1 MISISL
7 FYCWKKVVYSYEY
20 MDEWEKFI
28 ETSLS
33 QKEKFYSNLNMK
45 NITDADYMHAIRVC
59 KYFEIKKFVW
69 ISWYVF

>member
-1 MISISL
+1 
-7 FYCWKKVVYSYEY
+7 

-28 ETSLS
+28 ETSLP

-59 KYFEIKKFVW
+59 KYFEIKKLGW